1 MRGVSRVL
9 VFFLGLGAAACMS
22 WTPGWRE
29 AGFPLPGGD
38 SPGLLA
44 EAEAL
49 FAAADSRA
57 ALAAAIAK
65 AEAAAAADPRN
76 VEALSLAGEAWC
88 LMGAAYCETRAEKR
102 NAYLT
107 AVRFCERAMGAN
119 PEFAV
124 RVADGDTIDAAV
136 ATLGPR
142 EMAAMNFWATAVSYY
157 FKECLSGLGHVVNF
171 RWMKRERAVIERMS
185 ALDPEWGD
193 GAVGF
198 AWGIYYV
205 ALPESVGGDL
215 ERSRTILDGLVA
227 ARPDALL
234 PRWGRGKYFHTR
246 TRDKEACRRDLEWV
260 VSQDPRRAP
269 GKLAW
274 NVYFHAD
281 ASRLQER
288 LDAMFAKRR
297 PR

>member
-1 MRGVSRVL
+1 MDLQRRLQPDHAARLGRDAGAQRELARVPERLRFDRGGHRQ
-9 VFFLGLGAAACMS
+9 
-22 WTPGWRE
+22 
-29 AGFPLPGGD
+29 AG
-38 SPGLLA
+38 
-44 EAEAL
+44 
-49 FAAADSRA
+49 
-57 ALAAAIAK
+57 
-65 AEAAAAADPRN
+65 
-76 VEALSLAGEAWC
+76 C
-88 LMGAAYCETRAEKR
+88 
-102 NAYLT
+102 
-107 AVRFCERAMGAN
+107 
-119 PEFAV
+119 
-124 RVADGDTIDAAV
+124 
-136 ATLGPR
+136 
-142 EMAAMNFWATAVSYY
+142 
-157 FKECLSGLGHVVNF
+157 H
-171 RWMKRERAVIERMS
+171 
-185 ALDPEWGD
+185 DPEWGD

-281 ASRLQER
+281 ASLLLER